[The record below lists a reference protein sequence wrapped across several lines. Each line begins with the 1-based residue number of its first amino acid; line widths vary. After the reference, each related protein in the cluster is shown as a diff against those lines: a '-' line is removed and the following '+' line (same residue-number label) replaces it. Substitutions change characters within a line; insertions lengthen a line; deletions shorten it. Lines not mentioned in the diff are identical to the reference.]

1 MIPLVYGRVNKR
13 IYPLGGIMFCKRM
26 IVLFSILLCY
36 GITAFA
42 ATNGSPIPTVVQGSS
57 IKWNTNF
64 NAAVSQAKQAN
75 KYILLFFTGSDWC
88 GWCKKLDNEVFSTS
102 EFANTVGNQFV
113 FVELDFPM
121 GQKPSSEVE
130 KQNADLK
137 KKFGV
142 TGFPTVV
149 ILDSAQN
156 FVAETGYRS
165 GGGKAYADYL
175 LGLLK

>member
-1 MIPLVYGRVNKR
+1 
-13 IYPLGGIMFCKRM
+13 MFCKRVM
-26 IVLFSILLCY
+26 MVFAILLCY

-42 ATNGSPIPTVVQGSS
+42 ADTSGPTPTVVKSSS
-57 IKWNTNF
+57 INWNTNF
-64 NAAVSQAKQAN
+64 NAAVSQAKQSN

-88 GWCKKLDNEVFSTS
+88 GWCKKLDSEALSTP
-102 EFANTVGNQFV
+102 EFANAIGNKFV

-121 GQKPSSEVE
+121 GQKPSAEVE

-137 KKFGV
+137 KKYGV
-142 TGFPTVV
+142 TGFPTIV

-156 FVAETGYRS
+156 YVAETGYRP